1 MYWKTVQRIISST
14 LVTFTSRQ
22 TESPLITTPPNIRTR
37 LVFLTA
43 LTRCLPVI
51 HLPFIKTSQSSQQV
65 EEQAEERVMGRRRD
79 MMMLVT
85 TAVRQTLVHLLFIR
99 KSLVSHQEG
108 FCPDLLI
115 TCLPQAPMFENNECH
130 CSLVYCN
137 CTPDYMQYKLTYASM
152 YIHAQYIFKCLHV
165 DLCVVRVAHNSCI
178 CVSTHCLFL
187 LYCHKN

>member
-14 LVTFTSRQ
+14 LKTFTSRQ
-22 TESPLITTPPNIRTR
+22 TKPPSITTPPNVRTR

-43 LTRCLPVI
+43 LTHCLLIP
-51 HLPFIKTSQSSQQV
+51 LPFIKTSQSSQQ
-65 EEQAEERVMGRRRD
+65 AEDGAMGRKRD
-79 MMMLVT
+79 MTTLVT